1 MTRYMPR
8 HLVPSHVIVS
18 AVRYGMGRKTYA
30 DSDARDLI
38 RVHWADMHEIDQQ
51 VIREDIKAHLQLAK
65 VFCRDDSHQNARHWR
80 EQYGRW
86 RYLLE
91 HLDDKQMPAE
101 PLSTPIYEEMTRDDI

>member
-8 HLVPSHVIVS
+8 HLVPSHVLVS
-18 AVRYGMGRKTYA
+18 AIRYGMGRMTYA

-38 RVHWADMHEIDQQ
+38 RVHWADMHETDQQ
-51 VIREDIKAHLQLAK
+51 VIREDITAHVRFCGAHLSEK
-65 VFCRDDSHQNARHWR
+65 WSGNSRRYR

-91 HLDDKQMPAE
+91 HLDDEKMPAE
-101 PLSTPIYEEMTRDDI
+101 PLGTPIYEEMNDA